1 MKLSPPGTDSL
12 PIVNPL
18 AIFSQADEL
27 PGSWADWA
35 QQLTQIDAIG
45 ESATILRLAEDL
57 SKSAAISTEA
67 ATALLLWLGSV
78 CMIQHTQI
86 QWPTGIWYPAGLVLA
101 TVEGDDIPIDSV
113 TNAFIHMAR
122 GIGLDPISDTV
133 KEGPAGLIARLEA
146 AGRPHSSQRG
156 QFKIESLGQLANI
169 DTSAVENRLESNRG
183 NGRALIYPSGR
194 AMLSYLYDT
203 PFFNAMDELVQH
215 GNLSIRGKHDRHQ
228 LNQVHLSM
236 FVGFYQGA
244 LVNLTMDTRVQSNM
258 LALLRQLLV
267 LWPTS
272 GARRFRRPGNIAQAL
287 HRIDKVTSE
296 GVIALGELSD
306 GSLVI
311 PSLPNSVQHGFIGE
325 GVGVRY
331 TMLNREQRICKLA
344 IAVAF
349 WRMASGGKFEI
360 TESDCAV
367 ADSILHLH
375 EMGGRLLELS
385 MSKGK
390 MGHEF
395 MRVFLSLL
403 NGETITGEELA
414 HASDLTAG
422 ATAVRRLQDM
432 SIITQGGKLAD
443 EYRFI
448 HGTTIAAHKRRW
460 NL

>member
-1 MKLSPPGTDSL
+1 M

-18 AIFSQADEL
+18 EIFSRPAEL

-35 QQLTQIDAIG
+35 KQLTHFDGIG

-57 SKSAAISTEA
+57 SRSAAISTEA
-67 ATALLLWLGSV
+67 ATSLLLWLGSV

-86 QWPTGIWYPAGLVLA
+86 QWPTGIWYPAGLILA
-101 TVEGDDIPIDSV
+101 TVEGDDIPIDSI

-146 AGRPHSSQRG
+146 AGRPHGNQRG
-156 QFKIESLGQLANI
+156 QFKVESLSALADL
-169 DTSAVENRLESNRG
+169 DTTAVENRLESNRG

-258 LALLRQLLV
+258 LALMRQLLV

-272 GARRFRRPGNIAQAL
+272 GTRRYRSPGNIAQAL
-287 HRIDKVTSE
+287 HRIDKITSD
-296 GVIALGELSD
+296 GVIALGDLSD
-306 GSLVI
+306 GNLII
-311 PSLPNSVQHGFIGE
+311 PTLPHAVHKGFIDE

-349 WRMASGGKFEI
+349 WRMASGGRFEI

-390 MGHEF
+390 LGHEF
-395 MRVFLSLL
+395 MRVFLDLL
-403 NGETITGEELA
+403 NGESIEFGQEIA

-422 ATAVRRLQDM
+422 ATAVRRLQEM
-432 SIITQGGKLAD
+432 SVITGDGKLSD
-443 EYRFI
+443 EYRYI
-448 HGTTIAAHKRRW
+448 QGTTIAAHKRRW
-460 NL
+460 NLK